1 CNANQFSHNGTPL
14 PSAGIYAY
22 LREPLSGTMNTT
34 EATVFRRPTVPASKG
49 VLGGATSQETGVGA
63 SNPLKDK
70 PCGLGFRSRAIGT
83 GEEVTSVLNSQAN
96 HGMDGIGYAFF
107 SYGNV
112 KPISNN
118 ANYGYITVNGVDPI
132 FQTYGSGYD
141 PGQPA
146 GAGVLPA
153 EANLPA
159 GTCESGAASFPC
171 SEKNIW
177 KNGFSFPNVRN
188 GTYRAWSLLR
198 LMSNGTGLTNV
209 GFLLTAS
216 QKYVVS
222 TTP

>member
-1 CNANQFSHNGTPL
+1 
-14 PSAGIYAY
+14 
-22 LREPLSGTMNTT
+22 
-34 EATVFRRPTVPASKG
+34 
-49 VLGGATSQETGVGA
+49 
-63 SNPLKDK
+63 
-70 PCGLGFRSRAIGT
+70 
-83 GEEVTSVLNSQAN
+83 
-96 HGMDGIGYAFF
+96 
-107 SYGNV
+107 
-112 KPISNN
+112 
-118 ANYGYITVNGVDPI
+118 YGYITVNGVDPI

-222 TTP
+222 TTPDYIPALAVSGVTGNLELGLKMLRSHYQQTDGNGAALGPAPVNSGADKGGDMGGCILPTTIGVTTYNQKQLIQNSTTAAENVGCVLR